1 MEDHLTALCTG
12 NLENALALV
21 RAFMPTAWSMET
33 GMPVGSQVERNTYDS
48 IAGLMDPQVI
58 TDTFVVAFPIAGAQT
73 IPEDTA
79 SLGAEERIALR
90 WALVH
95 RVAQAQTVTTTTE
108 DDTGEVP
115 PSS

>member
-1 MEDHLTALCTG
+1 
-12 NLENALALV
+12 
-21 RAFMPTAWSMET
+21 MPTAWSMET

-58 TDTFVVAFPIAGAQT
+58 TDTFVGALPIAGAQT
-73 IPEDTA
+73 IPEDTS

-95 RVAQAQTVTTTTE
+95 RVAQAQTVTTTSK
-108 DDTGEVP
+108 DDTDELP